1 MAADEGDIVRNCGI
15 SAKVE
20 EESARAE
27 RKSAKAE
34 RNQPKRRKNQPKR
47 RGNQPKSKISTKQ
60 HHFTSAY
67 PQHNKKRASAKG
79 KLFLKIY

>member
-1 MAADEGDIVRNCGI
+1 MRYSGMAADEGDIVRNCGI

-34 RNQPKRRKNQPKR
+34 EK
-47 RGNQPKSKISTKQ
+47 
-60 HHFTSAY
+60 
-67 PQHNKKRASAKG
+67 SAKAER
-79 KLFLKIY
+79 KSAKVQNIYQTASLHLCIPST